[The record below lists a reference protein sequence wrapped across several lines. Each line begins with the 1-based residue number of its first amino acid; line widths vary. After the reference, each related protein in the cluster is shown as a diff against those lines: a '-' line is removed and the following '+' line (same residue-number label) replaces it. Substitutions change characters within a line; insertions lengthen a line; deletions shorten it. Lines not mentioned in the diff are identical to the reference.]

1 RTVIAFYGMT
11 GTLGSVMADRQAP
24 VRFNCPVQWHIYGFE
39 VLDSAAGTSRLNDFC
54 PDLLTLG
61 LTAY

>member
-1 RTVIAFYGMT
+1 
-11 GTLGSVMADRQAP
+11 MADRQALSGL
-24 VRFNCPVQWHIYGFE
+24 NCPIYSHIYWFE
-39 VLDSAAGTSRLNDFC
+39 VTDSAAGTSRLNDIC